1 MEEERGGWLKLTP
14 PPCNDTWKVEE
25 SILLKKLGRGRGIK
39 LPPELPAMI
48 HRKLRKVIN

>member
-1 MEEERGGWLKLTP
+1 MEEERGGVKGNP

-25 SILLKKLGRGRGIK
+25 SILVKKLGRGRGIK